1 MKKSLVALKRLV
13 QTVEEAIQL
22 ILQQIR
28 QRCTLRQDLE
38 SPVCASDQL
47 RLSRSRSHLPVAQD
61 TSAEAELGIRALT

>member
-1 MKKSLVALKRLV
+1 MNKSLVALKLLF

-28 QRCTLRQDLE
+28 QRCTLRQDFE

-47 RLSRSRSHLPVAQD
+47 RLYQRTEKSSPLLPRA
-61 TSAEAELGIRALT
+61 TSSAGELGV